1 MGSEGFAQVRFIGY
15 AIPTAPAMIVP
26 LGNPDRGSAM
36 GGTYL
41 GLSDTAADVGG
52 RLSVMREAV
61 HAARDALPAGES
73 DVLNVF
79 VAPEFF
85 WHGPEG
91 PYLHATGAPDPVDH
105 ILDRLAAEFPP
116 GEYPNWVFVFG
127 TAVTAAA
134 DDPREVFSRPTTR
147 VRNGVVADL
156 AHRYRQAAADDA
168 AKVFEM
174 IDDYLQWGHA
184 HPVVQVRNRALIL
197 SAAPLGSA
205 GASFT
210 AHAATTDKVFDS
222 AEDLVLWDV
231 MGREDVVTEQMT
243 AHPYVDLS
251 AGDLKRDPF
260 DAHAIVRLGTT
271 GGSGADTAVDLAGT
285 AREVAVDI
293 AVEIC
298 LDHDDAR
305 LRSAMSRTRWPRRDG
320 IVDDG
325 IDIQIVPSCGATL
338 SLGSIASVAGGFAFN
353 VDGQLAAG
361 DSIMPTGSG
370 SVFGVRSAYG
380 NYIDPA
386 NPRYRAHTQLAG
398 VLAAAVGDDARSP
411 SSSDAQLARFADDLV
426 TVVPVAAPPTL
437 DTFFAGGPGALHIYG
452 LSAPL
457 PLGPR

>member
-1 MGSEGFAQVRFIGY
+1 MGSEGFAHVRFIGY

-36 GGTYL
+36 GGTNL
-41 GLSDTAADVGG
+41 GLGDVAADVGG
-52 RLSVMREAV
+52 RLSVMRAAV
-61 HAARDALPAGES
+61 HAARDALPTGET

-85 WHGPEG
+85 WHGPQG
-91 PYLHATGAPDPVDH
+91 PYLHASGAPDPVAH
-105 ILDRLAAEFPP
+105 ILERLAAEFPAE
-116 GEYPNWVFVFG
+116 EYPNWVFVFG

-134 DDPREVFSRPTTR
+134 DDPHEVFSRPTTR

-168 AKVFEM
+168 AKVFDM

-184 HPVVQVRNRALIL
+184 HPVVQVRNRALIV
-197 SAAPLGSA
+197 SATPLGSA
-205 GASFT
+205 GARFT

-231 MGREDVVTEQMT
+231 TGREDVVTEQMS

-260 DAHAIVRLGTT
+260 DAHAILRLGATD
-271 GGSGADTAVDLAGT
+271 GSAPDIAT
-285 AREVAVDI
+285 DI

-298 LDHDDAR
+298 LDHADAR
-305 LRSAMSRTRWPRRDG
+305 LRGAMSRTRWPRG
-320 IVDDG
+320 EGG
-325 IDIQIVPSCGATL
+325 IDLQIVPSCGAAL
-338 SLGSIASVAGGFAFN
+338 SSGAVAAVAGGYAFN
-353 VDGQLAAG
+353 VDGQLAVG
-361 DSIMPTGSG
+361 DSILPTGSG

-398 VLAAAVGDDARSP
+398 VVSAAVGDDGRSP
-411 SSSDAQLARFADDLV
+411 SASDAELARFADDLV
-426 TVVPVAAPPTL
+426 TVVPVVAPPTL
-437 DTFFAGGPGALHIYG
+437 DTFFSGGPGAVHIYG
-452 LSAPL
+452 LRAPL
-457 PLGPR
+457 PLGPARQDASAPI

>member
-1 MGSEGFAQVRFIGY
+1 MGSEGFAHVRFIGY

-26 LGNPDRGSAM
+26 LGNPDRGSAV

-41 GLSDTAADVGG
+41 GLADVDADVGG
-52 RLSVMREAV
+52 RLSVMRAAV
-61 HAARDALPAGES
+61 HAARDALPAGET

-85 WHGPEG
+85 WHGPQG
-91 PYLHATGAPDPVDH
+91 PYLHATGARDPVDR
-105 ILDRLAAEFPP
+105 ILERLVAEFPP
-116 GEYPNWVFVFG
+116 AEYPNWVFVFG

-134 DDPREVFSRPTTR
+134 DDPREVFSRATTT

-168 AKVFEM
+168 AKVFDM

-184 HPVVQVRNRALIL
+184 HPVLQVRNRALIV
-197 SAAPLGSA
+197 SATPLGSP
-205 GASFT
+205 GAAFA

-231 MGREDVVTEQMT
+231 TGRDDVVTEQMT

-260 DAHAIVRLGTT
+260 DAHAILRLGT
-271 GGSGADTAVDLAGT
+271 GEGAAT
-285 AREVAVDI
+285 DI

-298 LDHDDAR
+298 LDHADAR
-305 LRSAMSRTRWPRRDG
+305 LRGAMSRTRWPRGDG
-320 IVDDG
+320 FVDEG
-325 IDIQIVPSCGATL
+325 IDIQIVPSCGAAL
-338 SLGSIASVAGGFAFN
+338 SLGSIASIAGGFAFN
-353 VDGQLAAG
+353 VDGQIAAG

-370 SVFGVRSAYG
+370 PVFGVQSAYG

-398 VLAAAVGDDARSP
+398 VVSPAVGDDGRSP

-437 DTFFAGGPGALHIYG
+437 DTFFAGGPGAVHVYG
-452 LSAPL
+452 LRAPL
-457 PLGPR
+457 ALGPPAPPAG

>member
-1 MGSEGFAQVRFIGY
+1 MGSEGFAHVRFIGY

-41 GLSDTAADVGG
+41 GLADVAADVGG
-52 RLSVMREAV
+52 RLSVMRAAV
-61 HAARDALPAGES
+61 HAARDALPSGET

-85 WHGPEG
+85 WHGPQG
-91 PYLHATGAPDPVDH
+91 PYLHATGAPDPAQH
-105 ILDRLAAEFPP
+105 ILERLTAEFPP
-116 GEYPNWVFVFG
+116 EEYPNWVFVFG
-127 TAVTAAA
+127 TAITATA
-134 DDPREVFSRPTTR
+134 DDPAEVFSRPTTR

-168 AKVFEM
+168 AKVFDM

-184 HPVVQVRNRALIL
+184 HPVVQVRNRALIV
-197 SAAPLGSA
+197 SATALGSA
-205 GASFT
+205 GGAFA

-231 MGREDVVTEQMT
+231 TGRDDVVTEQMT

-260 DAHAIVRLGTT
+260 DAHAILRLGTDKEAAT
-271 GGSGADTAVDLAGT
+271 
-285 AREVAVDI
+285 DI

-298 LDHDDAR
+298 LDHADAR
-305 LRSAMSRTRWPRRDG
+305 LRGALSRTRWPRGDG
-320 IVDDG
+320 FVDEG

-338 SLGSIASVAGGFAFN
+338 SLGSIASVAGGYAFN

-361 DSIMPTGSG
+361 DSILPTGSDT
-370 SVFGVRSAYG
+370 VFGVRSAFG

-398 VLAAAVGDDARSP
+398 VVTAAVGDDGRSP

-426 TVVPVAAPPTL
+426 TVIPVAAPPTL
-437 DTFFAGGPGALHIYG
+437 DTFFAGGAGAVHIYG
-452 LSAPL
+452 LRAPL

>member
-1 MGSEGFAQVRFIGY
+1 MGSEGFAHVRFIGY
-15 AIPTAPAMIVP
+15 AIPTAPAMVVP

-41 GLSDTAADVGG
+41 GLADTAADVGG
-52 RLSVMREAV
+52 RISVMRAAV
-61 HAARDALPAGES
+61 HAARDALPAGET

-85 WHGPEG
+85 WHGPQG
-91 PYLHATGAPDPVDH
+91 PYLHATGAPDPVEH
-105 ILDRLAAEFPP
+105 ILERLTAEFPP
-116 GEYPNWVFVFG
+116 EEYPNWVFVFG
-127 TAVTAAA
+127 TAVTAVA

-168 AKVFEM
+168 AKVFDM

-184 HPVVQVRNRALIL
+184 HPVVQVRNRALIV
-197 SAAPLGSA
+197 SATPLGSA
-205 GASFT
+205 GASFA
-210 AHAATTDKVFDS
+210 AHTATTDKVFDS

-231 MGREDVVTEQMT
+231 TGRDDVVTEQMT

-251 AGDLKRDPF
+251 AGDLKRDPL
-260 DAHAIVRLGTT
+260 DAHAILRLGASDGIAT
-271 GGSGADTAVDLAGT
+271 
-285 AREVAVDI
+285 DI

-305 LRSAMSRTRWPRRDG
+305 LRGAMSRTRWPRDDG
-320 IVDDG
+320 RADEG
-325 IDIQIVPSCGATL
+325 IDIQIVPSCGTTL
-338 SLGSIASVAGGFAFN
+338 ALGSIASAAGGFAFN
-353 VDGQLAAG
+353 VDGQVAAG
-361 DSIMPTGSG
+361 DSILPTGSG
-370 SVFGVRSAYG
+370 SVFGVRSAFG

-398 VLAAAVGDDARSP
+398 VVTAAVGDDGRSP
-411 SSSDAQLARFADDLV
+411 SSTDAQLARFADDIV
-426 TVVPVAAPPTL
+426 TVVPVVAPPTL
-437 DTFFAGGPGALHIYG
+437 DTFFAGGPGAVHIYG
-452 LSAPL
+452 LRAPL

>member
-1 MGSEGFAQVRFIGY
+1 MGSEGFARVRFIGY

-41 GLSDTAADVGG
+41 GLGDVAADVGG
-52 RLSVMREAV
+52 RLSVMRAAV
-61 HAARDALPAGES
+61 HAARDALPTGET

-85 WHGPEG
+85 WHGRQG

-105 ILDRLAAEFPP
+105 ILERLTAEFPP
-116 GEYPNWVFVFG
+116 EDYPNWVFVFG

-134 DDPREVFSRPTTR
+134 DDPREVFSRATTT

-156 AHRYRQAAADDA
+156 AHRYRQAAGDDA
-168 AKVFEM
+168 AKVFDM
-174 IDDYLQWGHA
+174 IEDYLQWGHA
-184 HPVVQVRNRALIL
+184 HPVVQVRNRALIV
-197 SAAPLGSA
+197 SATPLGSA
-205 GASFT
+205 GATFAT
-210 AHAATTDKVFDS
+210 HAATTDKVFDS

-231 MGREDVVTEQMT
+231 TGREDVVTEQMS

-251 AGDLKRDPF
+251 AGDLKRAPF
-260 DAHAIVRLGTT
+260 DAHAIVRLGT
-271 GGSGADTAVDLAGT
+271 DAG
-285 AREVAVDI
+285 VATDI

-298 LDHDDAR
+298 LDHADAR
-305 LRSAMSRTRWPRRDG
+305 LRGAMSRTRWPHGDG
-320 IVDDG
+320 G

-338 SLGSIASVAGGFAFN
+338 APGSIASAAGGFAFN
-353 VDGQLAAG
+353 VDGQLAVG
-361 DSIMPTGSG
+361 DSILPAGSG

-380 NYIDPA
+380 NYVDPA

-398 VLAAAVGDDARSP
+398 VVSAAAGDDGRSP
-411 SSSDAQLARFADDLV
+411 SSTDAQLARFADDLV

-437 DTFFAGGPGALHIYG
+437 DTFFAGGPGAVHIYG
-452 LSAPL
+452 LEAPP